1 MGRTF
6 LTAAMLVIAPLSGLG
21 CTKHI
26 PQAPKLTTTSPTAS
40 SADAGRETE
49 PSAPFAGAWE
59 SCAGAESPEECSRYL
74 LLQRGKNICGIW
86 SYFATGDLYEGRV
99 IAEAISALEARRTLI
114 CGRPGSETAT
124 ECEAGWENVDRPLFF
139 CDGKL
144 SDLDPKNGS
153 CFADFE
159 RSESSE
165 AALSELAD
173 QSWIQA
179 CLSRKEQGE
188 VK

>member
-74 LLQRGKNICGIW
+74 LLQRGKLKEADLGRARKLQEQDGGALW
-86 SYFATGDLYEGRV
+86 VDLGGGPSFFAFWVNHDVFYLYDTV
-99 IAEAISALEARRTLI
+99 PVTEADWGLPYVYVR
-114 CGRPGSETAT
+114 C
-124 ECEAGWENVDRPLFF
+124 
-139 CDGKL
+139 
-144 SDLDPKNGS
+144 SDQP
-153 CFADFE
+153 
-159 RSESSE
+159 
-165 AALSELAD
+165 
-173 QSWIQA
+173 
-179 CLSRKEQGE
+179 
-188 VK
+188 